1 MQEPEV
7 NVRSVLAATGAWVG
21 LLVGANAMLS
31 ATNSNFMK
39 PLTQAFH
46 VDRAAISA
54 ALSISPL
61 IVAMAVPICGWAMD
75 RFGLRRVLIPG
86 VIAFGALM
94 LAMSRVTSIWEFAAL
109 QVALGIA
116 VSMHSSVG
124 YAKVASQWFD
134 RWRGLVL
141 GLIVALGA
149 GVGQTTMPIV
159 SQWLISHYGWRTAYV
174 GIALIILC
182 GGLPLIALLVREP
195 PRAPHR
201 PGPPAQSPQ
210 TLDAPQ
216 ALDAPQTPQAPA
228 GDIPG
233 ATVAV
238 ALRQPTFWLIFIAI
252 MFGSMTLL
260 GTLQHGVPMLTEHGF
275 DVNVATAALSF
286 AFGGVVA
293 GQLTSGVVVN
303 QVNTPKVIVPYF
315 AAALIGLL
323 IVHSVHVESGAPLL
337 FTGAMLMGLGLGGE
351 VAQNAYLV
359 SRYFGLKSFGTL
371 YGLTFAAS
379 NVGIAIGTFSLGK
392 VHDAAHSYGPMRTV
406 FGVCMV
412 ISVLCIAALG
422 PYVYA
427 RKPAIVRPLA
437 PPASA

>member
-1 MQEPEV
+1 MQEREV
-7 NVRSVLAATGAWVG
+7 NARSVLAAVGAWIG

-31 ATNSNFMK
+31 STNSNFMK
-39 PLTQAFH
+39 PLTESFH

-86 VIAFGALM
+86 VIAFGVLM
-94 LAMSRVTSIWEFAAL
+94 LALSRVTNIWEFALL
-109 QVALGIA
+109 QVVLGIA

-124 YAKVASQWFD
+124 YAKVVSLWFD

-141 GLIVALGA
+141 GLIVAFGA

-159 SQWLISHYGWRTAYV
+159 SQWLISHYDWRTGYV

-182 GGLPLIALLVREP
+182 LGLPLIILLVREP
-195 PRAPHR
+195 PRATSQH
-201 PGPPAQSPQ
+201 
-210 TLDAPQ
+210 
-216 ALDAPQTPQAPA
+216 
-228 GDIPG
+228 
-233 ATVAV
+233 ATVSTEAV
-238 ALRQPTFWLIFIAI
+238 PGVTVGEALRQPTFWLIFVAI

-260 GTLQHGVPMLTEHGF
+260 GTLQHGVPLMTEHGF
-275 DVNVATAALSF
+275 DVNVATGALSF
-286 AFGGVVA
+286 TFAGVVA
-293 GQLTSGVVVN
+293 GQLTSGLVVN
-303 QVNTPKVIVPYF
+303 QINTPKVIIPYF
-315 AAALIGLL
+315 TAALIGLL
-323 IVHSVHVESGAPLL
+323 IVHSVRVESGAPLL
-337 FTGAMLMGLGLGGE
+337 FTGALLMGLGLGGE

-359 SRYFGLKSFGTL
+359 SRYFGLKSFGAL

-392 VHDAAHSYGPMRTV
+392 VHDIAHGYGPMRNV
-406 FGVCMV
+406 FGVCMA
-412 ISVLCIAALG
+412 IAVLCIASLG

-427 RKPAIVRPLA
+427 RKPAAARPLA
-437 PPASA
+437 PPART